1 MKNVLDWL
9 ETTARRLP
17 EKVAVTDPT
26 SELTFSQLMRN
37 AQEAGSWLA
46 ARVQPRCAVALFMEK
61 STRALSAM
69 YGAVYAGAFYCALDV
84 RQPKA
89 RILSICDTLKP
100 GVILVDED
108 SEGQAREF
116 FSGTPW
122 QLARIEDVFGE
133 VDEALLAQRRRQ
145 ATDVDPL
152 YVTFTSGS
160 TGTPKGVVTA
170 QRGVLDF
177 VPAFDEAVGIT
188 EDDVHGNQAP
198 FDFDASV
205 KDIYSSL
212 YKGSSVVLIPRA
224 YFLQPTV
231 LMDYVAD
238 HGCTTLVWAVG
249 AMGFVTIM
257 NAFDYRVP
265 TSVRKVLFSGEVM
278 PPKELR
284 HWRRY
289 LPDAKYVN
297 LYGPTETTCNCTYF
311 EVRRDYADDEV
322 IPAGRPFADER
333 VFLLDEQDR
342 EVSEP
347 GVRGEVCVSG
357 TTLALGYLDNA
368 ERTASAFVQN
378 PANGRWMETIYRTG
392 DLATWNED
400 GDLVYA
406 TRKDNQ
412 IKHMGQRIE
421 LGEIETAA
429 RGVEGVENAC
439 CLYDHR
445 RKKIRLFYV
454 GTTEK
459 DDLLAALHQALPE
472 YMIPNSTKRLDRF
485 PLTSSGK
492 IDRKELKAQARIKD

>member
-9 ETTARRLP
+9 EATAKRLP
-17 EKVAVTDPT
+17 DKTAVLDPVR
-26 SELTFSQLMRN
+26 SLTFSQLEHD
-37 AQEAGSWLA
+37 AQAAGSWLA
-46 ARVQPRCAVALFMEK
+46 HEISPRSAVALFIEK
-61 STRALSAM
+61 STVALSAM
-69 YGAVYAGAFYCALDV
+69 LGAVWAGGFYCALDV
-84 RQPKA
+84 HQPKS
-89 RILSICDTLKP
+89 RILSICETLKP
-100 GVILVDED
+100 AVILTDD
-108 SEGQAREF
+108 ASASEAASYF
-116 FSGTPW
+116 ADAPY
-122 QLARIEDVFGE
+122 RIVPISSIFGPIDHE
-133 VDEALLAQRRRQ
+133 LLAQRRRQ

-177 VPAFDEAVGIT
+177 VPAFVTAVGIT
-188 EDDVHGNQAP
+188 EADIHGNQAP

-212 YKGSSVVLIPRA
+212 YTGSTVVIIPRA
-224 YFLQPTV
+224 YFLQPTK

-265 TSVRKVLFSGEVM
+265 TSVNKVLFSGEVM

-289 LPDAKYVN
+289 LPNAKYVN

-311 EVRRDYADDEV
+311 VVDRDYENDET
-322 IPAGRPFADER
+322 IPAGKPFADER
-333 VFLLDEQDR
+333 VFLLDENNV
-342 EVSEP
+342 EVTQP
-347 GVRGEVCVSG
+347 GMRGEVCVSG
-357 TTLALGYLDNA
+357 TTLALGYLDNH
-368 ERTASAFVQN
+368 EKTAAAFMQN
-378 PANGRWMETIYRTG
+378 PAQHRWLETIYRTG

-400 GDLVYA
+400 GNLVYA

-421 LGEIETAA
+421 LGEIEAAA
-429 RGVEGVENAC
+429 RRDPGVENAC
-439 CLYDHR
+439 CLYDHK

-454 GTTEK
+454 GSTEK
-459 DDLLAALHQALPE
+459 DALLRNMHETLPE
-472 YMIPNSTKRLDRF
+472 YMIPNSTKQLDQF

-492 IDRKELKAQARIKD
+492 INRKELKVLARIKD